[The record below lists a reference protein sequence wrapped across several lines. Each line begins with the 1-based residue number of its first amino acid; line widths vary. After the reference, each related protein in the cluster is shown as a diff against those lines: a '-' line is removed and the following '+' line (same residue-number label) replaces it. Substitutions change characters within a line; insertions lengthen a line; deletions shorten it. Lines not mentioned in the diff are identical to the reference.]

1 MAARSLD
8 LIINTQTGQLLS
20 GFNSTTQN
28 GNTPSFVFGDLTPIT
43 CRLVQPS
50 GSAERPWADIDLTNQ
65 EVHVA
70 IGTPGSYPTAGTFTL
85 TYGANTTTA
94 LAFDASAATVS
105 AALNLLASIISAGG
119 VSVTSA
125 AGGSYRIVFTAVGVR
140 TAITTNSTALY
151 PTSTSFIAVAQTG
164 SASVQEVV
172 VIRMETQ
179 PAAYVEL
186 TDDLPVAAAAVTTV
200 RAGSVG
206 VSEIQKLTFDPIPY
220 DGVYTLAYDGEET
233 TDLAWDSTAEEIQA
247 ALIALTDVD
256 TTGISVTGSFPTFT
270 ITFLSTYAN
279 VSLLTVAADSLIV
292 PTGKKGSISLNTTGV
307 VEILSGATRADVTI
321 EVQVV
326 DTVTGDTWTTLQSPA
341 ILREDI
347 ISNSPA
353 SQTAGPVYILE
364 SVAEARYVRYDA
376 AQTLTAPNKL
386 QAVTNLGFTTAK
398 ATPVDADKVA
408 ILDSAASDAPKH
420 STLTAIWTWI
430 QSKFAGASSKTTP
443 IDADSFNIVDSA
455 DSNAAKRVTGTNLKA
470 FLKTYLDTLYVAL
483 TGNQTVAGNKT
494 FSGDL
499 SVSSDLL
506 TGSTTKIYR
515 GGSRFYHETGSASMF
530 LGTNSGS
537 LTTTGTSN
545 FAVGTNTLSIV
556 STGSRNVALGQ
567 YAGGTITTGSRNM
580 LIGDA
585 TGYPIQVGS
594 DNIGIGYNSLRN
606 ITDSAGF
613 TQNIGIGSNTL
624 GNDTGSGNTSIGGES
639 GVSITSGT
647 NNTIIGYFAGRS
659 SLATATNSTAIGY
672 KSNFSA
678 SNTIALGGTGVDA
691 AKVTIGGTSA
701 AEALDVTGSAKV
713 SGTLTVGGTN
723 TWNGST
729 IAGAQAFSS
738 TTRPTSSGT
747 GTPASNSL
755 ITASDKLSDDFYGI
769 GKIYSPI
776 YQSRNS
782 ANSGAGSSVT
792 QSSGLR
798 VNAGTTNA
806 GYAHQTIS
814 YEPIGGA
821 YYIRYDR
828 RCGVSV
834 NLQYFKT
841 TVSDPLGVVRLFYGW
856 GYTYPNAD
864 SNALTAKGFGM
875 EITSNG
881 TNHVFRVFAHDGST
895 FSASSWVS
903 FGDGNASLYNRMV
916 SVETD
921 GSGNITG
928 YISQE
933 NGAASF
939 YTATLSTSLS
949 GTASGANAAVALVA
963 VNNASG
969 SPTGFITQISD
980 AKIMQF

>member
-28 GNTPSFVFGDLTPIT
+28 GSTPSFVFGDLTPIT

-94 LAFDASAATVS
+94 LAFDASAATVA

-125 AGGSYRIVFTAVGVR
+125 AGGSYRIVFTSVGVR
-140 TAITTNSTALY
+140 TAITTNTTALY

-186 TDDLPVAAAAVTTV
+186 TDDLPVAAATVTTV
-200 RAGSVG
+200 RAGSAG

-220 DGVYTLAYDGEET
+220 DGIYTLAYDGEET

-279 VSLLTVAADSLIV
+279 VSQLTVAADSLIV

-386 QAVTNLGFTTAK
+386 QAVTNLGFSTAK

-408 ILDSAASDAPKH
+408 ILDSAASDVPKH
-420 STLTAIWTWI
+420 STLSAIWTWI
-430 QSKFAGASSKTTP
+430 QSKFAAASSKTTP
-443 IDADSFNIVDSA
+443 IDADSFNLVDSA

-470 FLKTYLDTLYVAL
+470 YLKTYLDTLYVAL
-483 TGNQTVAGNKT
+483 TGNQTIAGTKT
-494 FSGDL
+494 FSGQVVM
-499 SVSSDLL
+499 STMPKVSAYKSTDQTGL
-506 TGSTTKIYR
+506 TAGAYNKITFDTEVYDV
-515 GGSRFYHETGSASMF
+515 G
-530 LGTNSGS
+530 
-537 LTTTGTSN
+537 SN
-545 FAVGTNTLSIV
+545 FAS
-556 STGSRNVALGQ
+556 STFTAP
-567 YAGGTITTGSRNM
+567 YAGYVQVNISVYKNGTTGA
-580 LIGDA
+580 DA
-585 TGYPIQVGS
+585 LAIYKNGSQHKRIMNHPIV
-594 DNIGIGYNSLRN
+594 R
-606 ITDSAGF
+606 AA
-613 TQNIGIGSNTL
+613 
-624 GNDTGSGNTSIGGES
+624 
-639 GVSITSGT
+639 
-647 NNTIIGYFAGRS
+647 TI
-659 SLATATNSTAIGY
+659 
-672 KSNFSA
+672 
-678 SNTIALGGTGVDA
+678 
-691 AKVTIGGTSA
+691 
-701 AEALDVTGSAKV
+701 
-713 SGTLTVGGTN
+713 VGGTATIQVAASDTLEIYYFAQN
-723 TWNGST
+723 ATDIVGAST
-729 IAGAQAFSS
+729 I
-738 TTRPTSSGT
+738 T
-747 GTPASNSL
+747 
-755 ITASDKLSDDFYGI
+755 
-769 GKIYSPI
+769 
-776 YQSRNS
+776 
-782 ANSGAGSSVT
+782 
-792 QSSGLR
+792 
-798 VNAGTTNA
+798 
-806 GYAHQTIS
+806 
-814 YEPIGGA
+814 
-821 YYIRYDR
+821 
-828 RCGVSV
+828 
-834 NLQYFKT
+834 
-841 TVSDPLGVVRLFYGW
+841 
-856 GYTYPNAD
+856 
-864 SNALTAKGFGM
+864 
-875 EITSNG
+875 
-881 TNHVFRVFAHDGST
+881 
-895 FSASSWVS
+895 WVM
-903 FGDGNASLYNRMV
+903 FTM
-916 SVETD
+916 
-921 GSGNITG
+921 I
-928 YISQE
+928 
-933 NGAASF
+933 
-939 YTATLSTSLS
+939 
-949 GTASGANAAVALVA
+949 
-963 VNNASG
+963 
-969 SPTGFITQISD
+969 P
-980 AKIMQF
+980 

>member
-28 GNTPSFVFGDLTPIT
+28 GSTPSFVFGDLTPIT

-94 LAFDASAATVS
+94 LAFDASAATVA

-125 AGGSYRIVFTAVGVR
+125 AGGSYRIVFTSVGVR
-140 TAITTNSTALY
+140 TAITTNTTALY

-186 TDDLPVAAAAVTTV
+186 TDDLPVAAATVTTV
-200 RAGSVG
+200 RAGSAG

-220 DGVYTLAYDGEET
+220 DGIYTLAYDGEET

-279 VSLLTVAADSLIV
+279 VSQLTVAADSLIV

-386 QAVTNLGFTTAK
+386 QAVTNLGFSTAK

-408 ILDSAASDAPKH
+408 ILDSAASDVPKH
-420 STLTAIWTWI
+420 STLSAIWTWI
-430 QSKFAGASSKTTP
+430 QSKFAAASSKTTP
-443 IDADSFNIVDSA
+443 IDADSFNLVDSA

-470 FLKTYLDTLYVAL
+470 YLKTYLDTLYVAL
-483 TGNQTVAGNKT
+483 TGNQTIAGTKT
-494 FSGDL
+494 FSGQVVM
-499 SVSSDLL
+499 STMPKVSAYKSTDQTGL
-506 TGSTTKIYR
+506 TAGAYNKVTFDTEVYDV
-515 GGSRFYHETGSASMF
+515 G
-530 LGTNSGS
+530 
-537 LTTTGTSN
+537 SN
-545 FAVGTNTLSIV
+545 FAS
-556 STGSRNVALGQ
+556 STFTAP
-567 YAGGTITTGSRNM
+567 YAGYVQVNISVYKNGTTGA
-580 LIGDA
+580 DA
-585 TGYPIQVGS
+585 LAIYKNGSQHKRIMNHPIV
-594 DNIGIGYNSLRN
+594 R
-606 ITDSAGF
+606 AA
-613 TQNIGIGSNTL
+613 
-624 GNDTGSGNTSIGGES
+624 
-639 GVSITSGT
+639 
-647 NNTIIGYFAGRS
+647 TI
-659 SLATATNSTAIGY
+659 
-672 KSNFSA
+672 
-678 SNTIALGGTGVDA
+678 
-691 AKVTIGGTSA
+691 
-701 AEALDVTGSAKV
+701 
-713 SGTLTVGGTN
+713 VGGTATIQVAASDTLEIYYFAQN
-723 TWNGST
+723 ATDIVGAST
-729 IAGAQAFSS
+729 I
-738 TTRPTSSGT
+738 T
-747 GTPASNSL
+747 
-755 ITASDKLSDDFYGI
+755 
-769 GKIYSPI
+769 
-776 YQSRNS
+776 
-782 ANSGAGSSVT
+782 
-792 QSSGLR
+792 
-798 VNAGTTNA
+798 
-806 GYAHQTIS
+806 
-814 YEPIGGA
+814 
-821 YYIRYDR
+821 
-828 RCGVSV
+828 
-834 NLQYFKT
+834 
-841 TVSDPLGVVRLFYGW
+841 
-856 GYTYPNAD
+856 
-864 SNALTAKGFGM
+864 
-875 EITSNG
+875 
-881 TNHVFRVFAHDGST
+881 
-895 FSASSWVS
+895 WVM
-903 FGDGNASLYNRMV
+903 FTM
-916 SVETD
+916 
-921 GSGNITG
+921 I
-928 YISQE
+928 
-933 NGAASF
+933 
-939 YTATLSTSLS
+939 
-949 GTASGANAAVALVA
+949 
-963 VNNASG
+963 
-969 SPTGFITQISD
+969 P
-980 AKIMQF
+980 

>member
-28 GNTPSFVFGDLTPIT
+28 GSTPSFVFGDLTPIT

-85 TYGANTTTA
+85 TYGANTTTP
-94 LAFDASAATVS
+94 LAFDASAATVA

-125 AGGSYRIVFTAVGVR
+125 AGGSYRIVFTSVGVR
-140 TAITTNSTALY
+140 TAITTNTTALY

-186 TDDLPVAAAAVTTV
+186 TDDLPVAAATVTTV
-200 RAGSVG
+200 RAGSAG

-220 DGVYTLAYDGEET
+220 DGIYTLAYDGEET

-270 ITFLSTYAN
+270 ITFLSTYSN
-279 VSLLTVAADSLIV
+279 VSQLTVAADSLIV

-420 STLTAIWTWI
+420 
-430 QSKFAGASSKTTP
+430 
-443 IDADSFNIVDSA
+443 
-455 DSNAAKRVTGTNLKA
+455 VTGTNLKA

-483 TGNQTVAGNKT
+483 TGNQTIAGDKT
-494 FSGDL
+494 LSGNTVINGNLTVDGTTFYVNATDNRVGVGTTTPSTHGGFHVVGGISTFGGQTVTQAKLGSFSGYAAVWLSDPGAAITPDFSNYNFLKDTDAVIFNAPSGDVIKFRIANGADL
-499 SVSSDLL
+499 V
-506 TGSTTKIYR
+506 TT
-515 GGSRFYHETGSASMF
+515 S
-530 LGTNSGS
+530 
-537 LTTTGTSN
+537 TTGT
-545 FAVGTNTLSIV
+545 
-556 STGSRNVALGQ
+556 
-567 YAGGTITTGSRNM
+567 
-580 LIGDA
+580 
-585 TGYPIQVGS
+585 
-594 DNIGIGYNSLRN
+594 
-606 ITDSAGF
+606 
-613 TQNIGIGSNTL
+613 
-624 GNDTGSGNTSIGGES
+624 
-639 GVSITSGT
+639 
-647 NNTIIGYFAGRS
+647 
-659 SLATATNSTAIGY
+659 AI
-672 KSNFSA
+672 
-678 SNTIALGGTGVDA
+678 
-691 AKVTIGGTSA
+691 
-701 AEALDVTGSAKV
+701 

-755 ITASDKLSDDFYGI
+755 VTSADVDAKFAKVSAYKSTDQTALTTGAYNKITFDTEVYDTASAFASSTFTA
-769 GKIYSPI
+769 PV
-776 YQSRNS
+776 
-782 ANSGAGSSVT
+782 AGYVQVNVSVYK
-792 QSSGLR
+792 
-798 VNAGTTNA
+798 NGTT
-806 GYAHQTIS
+806 
-814 YEPIGGA
+814 GA
-821 YYIRYDR
+821 D
-828 RCGVSV
+828 
-834 NLQYFKT
+834 
-841 TVSDPLGVVRLFYGW
+841 
-856 GYTYPNAD
+856 
-864 SNALTAKGFGM
+864 ALAIYK
-875 EITSNG
+875 NG
-881 TNHVFRVFAHDGST
+881 TQHKRLMNHPIVRAATIV
-895 FSASSWVS
+895 
-903 FGDGNASLYNRMV
+903 
-916 SVETD
+916 
-921 GSGNITG
+921 
-928 YISQE
+928 
-933 NGAASF
+933 NG
-939 YTATLSTSLS
+939 TATIQVAANDTLEIYYFAQNATDIIGAST
-949 GTASGANAAVALVA
+949 
-963 VNNASG
+963 
-969 SPTGFITQISD
+969 ITWVMFTMIP
-980 AKIMQF
+980 

>member
-28 GNTPSFVFGDLTPIT
+28 GSTPSFVFGDLTPIT

-85 TYGANTTTA
+85 TYGANTTTP
-94 LAFDASAATVS
+94 LAFDASAATVA

-125 AGGSYRIVFTAVGVR
+125 AGGSYRIVFTSVGVR
-140 TAITTNSTALY
+140 TAITTNTTALY

-186 TDDLPVAAAAVTTV
+186 TDDLPVAAATVTTV
-200 RAGSVG
+200 RAGSAG

-220 DGVYTLAYDGEET
+220 DGIYTLAYDGEET

-270 ITFLSTYAN
+270 ITFLSTYSN
-279 VSLLTVAADSLIV
+279 VSQLTVAADSLIV

-494 FSGDL
+494 FSGQTE
-499 SVSSDLL
+499 L
-506 TGSTTKIYR
+506 TGQ
-515 GGSRFYHETGSASMF
+515 A
-530 LGTNSGS
+530 
-537 LTTTGTSN
+537 
-545 FAVGTNTLSIV
+545 
-556 STGSRNVALGQ
+556 
-567 YAGGTITTGSRNM
+567 
-580 LIGDA
+580 
-585 TGYPIQVGS
+585 
-594 DNIGIGYNSLRN
+594 
-606 ITDSAGF
+606 
-613 TQNIGIGSNTL
+613 
-624 GNDTGSGNTSIGGES
+624 
-639 GVSITSGT
+639 
-647 NNTIIGYFAGRS
+647 
-659 SLATATNSTAIGY
+659 ATNSTSAMTRALTDTRAGRIFYLIESGSTSSNSTSVVLSATSIVLPAGTYCY
-672 KSNFSA
+672 KCSSLTQTASTTAGMSSYISGLTASA
-678 SNTIALGGTGVDA
+678 RLHKNIVFTAQDKFGTGVAFSRGNCRNDVDLTFGAAFEDASATKLSLYQSGDGYFTIASDMTLQYAVSQRTTTDA
-691 AKVTIGGTSA
+691 ANPATITSA
-701 AEALDVTGSAKV
+701 IVEFT
-713 SGTLTVGGTN
+713 
-723 TWNGST
+723 
-729 IAGAQAFSS
+729 
-738 TTRPTSSGT
+738 
-747 GTPASNSL
+747 
-755 ITASDKLSDDFYGI
+755 KLY
-769 GKIYSPI
+769 
-776 YQSRNS
+776 
-782 ANSGAGSSVT
+782 
-792 QSSGLR
+792 
-798 VNAGTTNA
+798 
-806 GYAHQTIS
+806 
-814 YEPIGGA
+814 
-821 YYIRYDR
+821 
-828 RCGVSV
+828 
-834 NLQYFKT
+834 
-841 TVSDPLGVVRLFYGW
+841 
-856 GYTYPNAD
+856 
-864 SNALTAKGFGM
+864 
-875 EITSNG
+875 
-881 TNHVFRVFAHDGST
+881 
-895 FSASSWVS
+895 
-903 FGDGNASLYNRMV
+903 
-916 SVETD
+916 
-921 GSGNITG
+921 
-928 YISQE
+928 
-933 NGAASF
+933 
-939 YTATLSTSLS
+939 
-949 GTASGANAAVALVA
+949 
-963 VNNASG
+963 
-969 SPTGFITQISD
+969 
-980 AKIMQF
+980 